1 MPSRLGSQRGRC
13 PDVDHLLLP
22 LKLSGLEM
30 LAGPH
35 RDAPHVR
42 LPEARL
48 CGNRPHLTSVDSGKS
63 EVWEYVYRPWALD
76 CPKLIWRNHT
86 MVTPPVPRTDTSFHT
101 LKGVGNALRG
111 HTTTVPDAELSPKT
125 LWAILPRE
133 PILLPSCQQCLQRTH
148 ENGLSGQWRLCTSQK
163 PQGGETV

>member
-1 MPSRLGSQRGRC
+1 
-13 PDVDHLLLP
+13 
-22 LKLSGLEM
+22 
-30 LAGPH
+30 
-35 RDAPHVR
+35 
-42 LPEARL
+42 
-48 CGNRPHLTSVDSGKS
+48 
-63 EVWEYVYRPWALD
+63 
-76 CPKLIWRNHT
+76 

-133 PILLPSCQQCLQRTH
+133 TILLPSCQQCLQRTH

-163 PQGGETV
+163 PQGGETD